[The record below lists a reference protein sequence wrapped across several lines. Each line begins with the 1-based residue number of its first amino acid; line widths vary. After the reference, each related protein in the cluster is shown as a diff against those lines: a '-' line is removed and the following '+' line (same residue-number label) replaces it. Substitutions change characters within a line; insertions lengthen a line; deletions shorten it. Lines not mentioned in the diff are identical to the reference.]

1 MSKFKIEF
9 SLKQHTPLIHF
20 QSEQSGATLRA
31 TELKPKF
38 DRFLIEH
45 VFDDDFENYKSF
57 LIGYKEPK
65 KPTDKIMTKK
75 DFKGKMALDYKVKI
89 IKKKVSDDKTDL
101 NGLPDDRLFMGNMGG
116 GTIQQMY
123 HRNFE
128 STVSIIVFD
137 EKLREE
143 IKDSFSSFMMQTNF
157 GGGSSKGFGSFT
169 DKENKVINYPNNCY
183 SFKIGSNKLE
193 DVYESISYFYK
204 MLKSG
209 INEKDK
215 DKNTVFYG
223 KSFLWLYVNKT
234 QDNTTWEKKKI
245 KETFFNLDIEPSNK
259 EPYLYRDLLGLSLE
273 SDWMSYSKTI
283 TKKSTG
289 IARFPSPIT
298 FKPIL
303 EEDGYYVY
311 FWGVEVSKDILDK
324 KFTISDGSSNFE
336 ISTPKNFNISEYLEF
351 VSEQSL
357 ASHIDKTFQGDNKIF
372 KTLNTVFNSI
382 LKVEQN
388 SKGIA

>member
-38 DRFLIEH
+38 DRFLIEM
-45 VFDDDFENYKSF
+45 FENEQIDYKGF
-57 LIGYKEPK
+57 LILGQER
-65 KPTDKIMTKK
+65 
-75 DFKGKMALDYKVKI
+75 ALDYKVKI

-116 GTIQQMY
+116 GTIKQMY

-128 STVSIIVFD
+128 STVTIIAFD
-137 EKLREE
+137 KNLREM
-143 IKDSFSSFMMQTNF
+143 IKDNFSSFMMQTNF

-259 EPYLYRDLLGLSLE
+259 EPFLYRDLLGLSLE

-336 ISTPKNFNISEYLEF
+336 ISTPKKFNISEYLEF

-357 ASHIDKTFQGDNKIF
+357 ATHIDRKFQGDNKIF
-372 KTLNTVFNSI
+372 KILNTVFSSI
-382 LKVEQN
+382 EKVELN
-388 SKGIA
+388 LKEKDN